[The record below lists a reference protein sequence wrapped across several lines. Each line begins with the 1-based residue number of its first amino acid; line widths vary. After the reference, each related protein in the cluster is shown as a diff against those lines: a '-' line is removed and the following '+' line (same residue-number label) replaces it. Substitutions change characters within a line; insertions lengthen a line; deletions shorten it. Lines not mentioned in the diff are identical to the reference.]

1 MPTVGEIIAGKYRV
15 DRQIGAGGMGTVV
28 AATHLTLG
36 TPVALKFLSD
46 TIKGSANSI
55 ERFTREAKAC
65 AGLRSEHVCRVTDF
79 GMHAEMPYI
88 AMELLEGID
97 LARLIEG
104 GVIDGGMAVD
114 FILQACDGLAEA
126 HAHGIVHRDLKPGN
140 LFLTRR
146 PDGTPLVKVLDFG
159 VAKIPQSEDT
169 SLTKTSSVI
178 GSPGYMAPE
187 QLRSSKTVDTRADIW
202 ALGVILYQLVS
213 KRHPFHAE
221 AVTEIA
227 VKIAMDDP
235 EPLTEAAEPLR
246 AVIMRCLEKE
256 PERRF
261 PDIASLAAALAP
273 FRIHDRAA
281 AIASAKLWLETPW
294 SRPLLPTTVGSS
306 PSIGWGPTVA
316 AAPPPSKLAFQTTH
330 EVGHGVIEAKAKP
343 GSRVALIAVAGLLV
357 VGGLT
362 AFALTRGG
370 GPASV
375 DAAAPIA
382 TAAPVDAA
390 PVVAPSLDAAPIA
403 VDAARVVALPIDA
416 APSVP
421 PADAAPIVSPP
432 ADAVQASPP
441 VVADVKPPRSKPPA
455 PNPPAGSAKPP
466 KPPTGGSK
474 PPPTLPPVVV
484 AQNPKPPEAP
494 ADPRVDAERTVSKAT
509 STMGARGLTYEDL
522 GTPATQLRT
531 EITRARRA
539 ADWTA
544 MREAAEKLTTL
555 VLTYRVDS
563 AFITKKSA
571 RLTAQ
576 LRASRPSY
584 ELENRI
590 LQLQSDADG
599 YAKNGN
605 HAGANMA
612 LNRAFTMLPLAPPPV
627 PTSPPAPPDPY

>member
-1 MPTVGEIIAGKYRV
+1 MSTVGEIIAGKYRV
-15 DRQIGAGGMGTVV
+15 ERQIGAGGMGTVV
-28 AATHLTLG
+28 AATHLQLG

-46 TIKGSANSI
+46 KIKGSHNSL

-65 AGLRSEHVCRVTDF
+65 AALRGEHVCRVTDF
-79 GMHAEMPYI
+79 GMHADMPYI

-97 LARLIEG
+97 LARLLEG
-104 GVIDGGMAVD
+104 GAVEGGMAVD

-159 VAKIPQSEDT
+159 VAKIPQVEDT

-235 EPLTEAAEPLR
+235 DPLTEAPDPLR

-256 PERRF
+256 PDRRF

-273 FRIHDRAA
+273 FRPHDRAA
-281 AIASAKLWLETPW
+281 AIASAKLWIENPW
-294 SRPLLPTTVGSS
+294 SRPMLPTVGSMA
-306 PSIGWGPTVA
+306 TVA
-316 AAPPPSKLAFQTTH
+316 APLPSKLAFQTTH
-330 EVGHGVIEAKAKP
+330 EVGHGVIEAPVKR
-343 GSRVALIAVAGLLV
+343 GSRVAVFAVAGFLV

-370 GPASV
+370 GGSAPSDAAPIAIASPPVDAAAPVVLSV
-375 DAAAPIA
+375 DAAAPSPA
-382 TAAPVDAA
+382 D
-390 PVVAPSLDAAPIA
+390 APSPGLAP
-403 VDAARVVALPIDA
+403 
-416 APSVP
+416 P
-421 PADAAPIVSPP
+421 PADAASLP
-432 ADAVQASPP
+432 PP
-441 VVADVKPPRSKPPA
+441 VVTADVKPPRPKPPA
-455 PNPPAGSAKPP
+455 PKPRPTPTAESQAPTLPPIVVAPAPTPKPP
-466 KPPTGGSK
+466 KPPE
-474 PPPTLPPVVV
+474 PPV
-484 AQNPKPPEAP
+484 
-494 ADPRVDAERTVSKAT
+494 DPRVEAERLVSKAT
-509 STMGARGLTYEDL
+509 QTMAVRGLTYEDL
-522 GTPATQLRT
+522 GKPGTQLRDA
-531 EITRARRA
+531 IAQGRRA
-539 ADWTA
+539 ADWPAT
-544 MREAAEKLTTL
+544 REAAEKLASL
-555 VLTYRVDS
+555 ALGFLMDK

-576 LRASRPSY
+576 LGASRPT
-584 ELENRI
+584 EDLETQV
-590 LQLQSDADG
+590 LKLQSDAEG
-599 YAKNGN
+599 YAKTGN
-605 HAGANMA
+605 YAGANMM
-612 LNRAFTMLPLAPPPV
+612 LNRAFTMLPFNPMPIPTTPRPPPD
-627 PTSPPAPPDPY
+627 DPY

>member
-1 MPTVGEIIAGKYRV
+1 VPTVGETIAGKYRV

-46 TIKGSANSI
+46 AIKGSANSV

-65 AGLRSEHVCRVTDF
+65 AALRSEHVCRVTDF

-104 GVIDGGMAVD
+104 GMIDSGMAVD

-235 EPLTEAAEPLR
+235 EPLTEAAAPLR

-256 PERRF
+256 PDRRF

-281 AIASAKLWLETPW
+281 AIASAKLWLEAPW
-294 SRPLLPTTVGSS
+294 SRPLLPTTIGSS
-306 PSIGWGPTVA
+306 STIGTSPTVA
-316 AAPPPSKLAFQTTH
+316 AAPPPGQLAFQTTH
-330 EVGHGVIEAKAKP
+330 EVGHGAIEAKVKRG
-343 GSRVALIAVAGLLV
+343 GSRVALFAVAGVLV
-357 VGGLT
+357 AGGLT

-370 GPASV
+370 GGAATPVDAAAVASAPPPVAAPSV
-375 DAAAPIA
+375 DAAAPI
-382 TAAPVDAA
+382 V
-390 PVVAPSLDAAPIA
+390 
-403 VDAARVVALPIDA
+403 
-416 APSVP
+416 
-421 PADAAPIVSPP
+421 
-432 ADAVQASPP
+432 ASPP
-441 VVADVKPPRSKPPA
+441 PDAAVLATPPPDAAVLATPPPDAAVLAPPPVIADVKPRPKPPENR
-455 PNPPAGSAKPP
+455 PKPP
-466 KPPTGGSK
+466 KPPAAGTAK
-474 PPPTLPPVVV
+474 PPTATPDK
-484 AQNPKPPEAP
+484 PKPPDAP
-494 ADPRVDAERTVSKAT
+494 VDPRTLAERTLSQAT

-522 GTPATQLRT
+522 GNPGTQLRD
-531 EITRARRA
+531 EIARGRRA
-539 ADWTA
+539 ADWAA
-544 MREAAEKLTTL
+544 MREAAEKLSSLTL
-555 VLTYRVDS
+555 RFTVDS
-563 AFITKKSA
+563 KFVAKKSA

-576 LRASRPSY
+576 LRASRPSA
-584 ELENRI
+584 ELETRI
-590 LQLQSDADG
+590 LQLQNDSEG
-599 YAKNGN
+599 YARNGN
-605 HAGANMA
+605 YAGANMT
-612 LNRAFTMLPLAPPPV
+612 LNRAFTMLPLAPMPV
-627 PTSPPAPPDPY
+627 PTAPPPPPDPY